1 MSQNIDDI
9 SLNFINL
16 PHDKFIEIQDKP
28 PLLSAFQSLDTGF
41 LLLAHGR
48 HPQALANFA
57 TAIES
62 AAKAHLQLN
71 SEDKFNL
78 AEALPDLNFRIPKE
92 RALPLKELKR
102 FREKRNQITH
112 YGYSS
117 RDDEESV
124 QLIFTVALPFIDAW
138 IEHSMGFS
146 LIDALQKDL
155 AEKVR
160 LAMELIKTQINNPI
174 TAVNA
179 IRGVV
184 KLIQYLTRESYMT
197 WWEYEI
203 LEQDASKIGSGYELK
218 SNMIFRYQ
226 QELYFG
232 SATAVITCPICDAI
246 ESLVVK
252 LDDEQLVNNKQL
264 VLLEAHCVD
273 CELNL
278 PENSKTLLQQL
289 CNHQLTNDLRD
300 IALKEFGIK

>member
-1 MSQNIDDI
+1 MSQNIDNF
-9 SLNFINL
+9 SLIFIK
-16 PHDKFIEIQDKP
+16 PPYDKLIEIQDKP
-28 PLLSAFQSLDTGF
+28 PLISALQSLDTGF

-48 HPQALANFA
+48 YPHALANFA

-62 AAKAHLQLN
+62 AAKAQLQLKPD
-71 SEDKFNL
+71 DKFNL